1 LRRSQT
7 NIALSKSVES
17 DHGAVLTQLG
27 WLSFPEQGPVEIWRA
42 GCNESAPFALL
53 RFEPALTMED
63 GELLLGLR
71 LALPEIWSS

>member
-7 NIALSKSVES
+7 NIALSTSVEG
-17 DHGAVLTQLG
+17 DNGALLAQPC
-27 WLSFPEQGPVEIWRA
+27 WLPFPEQGAVEIWWA
-42 GCNESAPFALL
+42 GCNESDPFALL
-53 RFEPALTMED
+53 RFELALTMED